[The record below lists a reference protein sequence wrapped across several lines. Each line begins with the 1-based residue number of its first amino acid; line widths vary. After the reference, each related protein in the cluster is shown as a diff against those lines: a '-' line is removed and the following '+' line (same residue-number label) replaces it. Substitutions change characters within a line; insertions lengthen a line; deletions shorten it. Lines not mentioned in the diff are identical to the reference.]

1 MEATTKKKLIIGTS
15 VAVILGVGGY
25 FLHKFLKD
33 KGVFGGK
40 KGIDDDG
47 TGETVTTSYSSS
59 SSSSSNNSSNKP
71 KITPAQIEL
80 ATAYRI
86 WANST
91 DTLKKK
97 YGKTSTYDLDATSKT
112 PYNSYFTKSY
122 AAGKADYEKAAK
134 DAVESQNDQVA
145 QISAIATRYKRD
157 IKVLPK
163 GGMSVT
169 FTFSGETNGTT
180 QYYKLLITEKS
191 STNNKKYKGSLVW
204 KLSSTSNYF
213 SSTYPNTISGGLLTY
228 RGKKYKGSTNY
239 GIGVGAKVSNESY
252 LGKSMEKL
260 SSNQIKITNYGTL
273 QV

>member
-1 MEATTKKKLIIGTS
+1 MEAKTKKRIVIGTS

-25 FLHKFLKD
+25 YLYKFLKD

-47 TGETVTTSYSSS
+47 TGETVVTTSSS

-71 KITPAQIEL
+71 QITTAQIEL

-134 DAVESQNDQVA
+134 SAVESQNDQVA
-145 QISAIATRYKRD
+145 QISAIAARYGRP
-157 IKVLPK
+157 ITVLPK
-163 GGMSVT
+163 GGMSVE
-169 FTFSGETNGTT
+169 FTFSGETNGAT
-180 QYYKLLITEKS
+180 QYYKLLISEKS
-191 STNNKKYKGSLVW
+191 STTNTKYKGSLVW
-204 KLSSTSNYF
+204 KLSATSSYF
-213 SSTYPNTISGGLLTY
+213 TTPTKAISGGLLTY
-228 RGKKYKGSTNY
+228 RGQKYKGSTNY
-239 GIGVGAKVSNESY
+239 GIGVGAKISNVGY
-252 LGKSMEKL
+252 LGMSMEKL

-273 QV
+273 KT